1 MKKQLFAA
9 LGAVML
15 AGSAMAQDYSA
26 IPESVRNQINQKC
39 ANQWQQ
45 DYSMRA
51 YCIRTDSNGYLELL
65 QLGGTSGGT
74 KRQAQA
80 SSVQPIA
87 PVYRAPAAASG
98 VYFPNCTAARA
109 AGAAPIRVGQ
119 AGYARKLDRDG
130 DGIACE

>member
-1 MKKQLFAA
+1 MKKQIFAA
-9 LGAVML
+9 LAAVMF
-15 AGSAMAQDYSA
+15 AGSAMAQDHSA
-26 IPESVRNQINQKC
+26 IPESVRSQIAQKC

-51 YCIRTDSNGYLELL
+51 YCIRTDSNGYWELL

-74 KRQAQA
+74 TRQVQA

-98 VYFPNCTAARA
+98 VYSRTVPQRVLPVLRRSVSASGICQK
-109 AGAAPIRVGQ
+109 AGQGRG
-119 AGYARKLDRDG
+119 RHRL
-130 DGIACE
+130 